1 MTSVSLP
8 DRPGRLGQRQ
18 FRKTRGEEAAR
29 QFTAAAPALQYRAR
43 LFPEA
48 APPSRCQTPRRS
60 STVPRP
66 SRGAGRAGEPPS
78 VPSRLS
84 RAADCLLSKLSAVKT
99 ERPVA
104 ERAASW
110 KTHDASVPGH
120 FCHLCWRNCPLCSA
134 ISAAKLVMSV
144 RQNATWTSQSQVPLS
159 GASREHHLMWNWS
172 LREVIGKATY
182 QIVLQTKYPI
192 SLRVPPLVTQV
203 TAAPT

>member
-1 MTSVSLP
+1 MTSVSP
-8 DRPGRLGQRQ
+8 SDRPGSLGQRQ

-48 APPSRCQTPRRS
+48 APPSRYQTAPRQWL
-60 STVPRP
+60 RP
-66 SRGAGRAGEPPS
+66 SLRAGRAGEPPS

-84 RAADCLLSKLSAVKT
+84 RAADCLLSKLSAIKT

-120 FCHLCWRNCPLCSA
+120 FCHLCWRNCPLCTA
-134 ISAAKLVMSV
+134 ISAAKLVMPV

-159 GASREHHLMWNWS
+159 EASREHHLMWNWS
-172 LREVIGKATY
+172 LREVIGKATC
-182 QIVLQTKYPI
+182 QMVLQTKYPI